1 MSLTSDQTLVPNK
14 SAIENPE
21 ESVEIAP
28 ISEAFV
34 SGKDQSNDS
43 IESYIA
49 SLNQFTSPTSVI
61 PISLQVTPLS
71 CTSPALSSIST
82 LETTPFSSS
91 PITAEAAVFHVDS
104 VTHDEATTEESDPI
118 KLESLVK
125 HLKES
130 MFQVLHSA
138 DIGPQ

>member
-1 MSLTSDQTLVPNK
+1 MFQR
-14 SAIENPE
+14 
-21 ESVEIAP
+21 
-28 ISEAFV
+28 
-34 SGKDQSNDS
+34 
-43 IESYIA
+43 YIA

-61 PISLQVTPLS
+61 PISSQVTPLS

-91 PITAEAAVFHVDS
+91 LITAEAFVFHVDS
-104 VTHDEATTEESDPI
+104 VTHDEATTEEFDPI

-138 DIGPQ
+138 DIGPQYKKLLDALVKMVIEEFFSLHEERNTVVHLFSSRIKIVML